1 MLTGTLAGWGTA
13 ALLAAASAILP
24 QPAALAVGGPGG
36 AGTFGSVQCAQA
48 FTPSCVATAASP
60 ASTATAAGAR
70 PGSGGQGG
78 VPSGCTGTVS
88 SQFGCVPP
96 GCQVSAATL
105 ACPLTLPGLAG
116 GLPSAGA
123 LAQLARRSLILPPP
137 AIASSPPSGVPQ
149 LVDLP
154 VWLWV
159 NPAIWAPRSATAAVT
174 GERVTVTAA
183 PVAVTWRM
191 GDGSV
196 VACHGPGT
204 PYTSRYRAASSS
216 PDCGHTYRRS
226 SAGQPGGA
234 YHVTAAITWNIT
246 WQAAGGTGGTG
257 GALPPLF
264 STAAAALRVAESQA
278 VNTAGGSR

>member
-1 MLTGTLAGWGTA
+1 MLTRTLAGWATA
-13 ALLAAASAILP
+13 ALLAAALAILP
-24 QPAALAVGGPGG
+24 PPAALATGGPGG
-36 AGTFGSVQCAQA
+36 AGTFGSVQCGQA
-48 FTPSCVATAASP
+48 FTPSCVVTAGSPATAP
-60 ASTATAAGAR
+60 AAGAR
-70 PGSGGQGG
+70 PGRGGQGS
-78 VPSGCTGTVS
+78 VPAGCTGTVS
-88 SQFGCVPP
+88 GQFGCVPP

-116 GLPSAGA
+116 GLPAAGT

-137 AIASSPPSGVPQ
+137 AIASSPPPGVLQ

-159 NPAIWAPRSATAAVT
+159 NPAIWAPRSATAAVP

-196 VACHGPGT
+196 VVCHGPGT
-204 PYTSRYRAASSS
+204 PYTSRYRAASPS

-226 SAGQPGGA
+226 SAGQAGGA

-246 WQAAGGTGGTG
+246 WQAADGTG
-257 GALPPLF
+257 GALPPLV
-264 STAAAALRVAESQA
+264 STAAAAFRVAESQA

>member
-1 MLTGTLAGWGTA
+1 MLTRTLACWGTA
-13 ALLAAASAILP
+13 ALLAAALAILP
-24 QPAALAVGGPGG
+24 PPAALAAGGPGG
-36 AGTFGSVQCAQA
+36 AGTFGSVQCGQA
-48 FTPSCVATAASP
+48 FTPSCVATAGSP
-60 ASTATAAGAR
+60 ATATAAGAR
-70 PGSGGQGG
+70 PGRGGQGG
-78 VPSGCTGTVS
+78 VPAGCTGTVS
-88 SQFGCVPP
+88 RQFGCVPP

-105 ACPLTLPGLAG
+105 ACPMTLAAPAG
-116 GLPSAGA
+116 GLPSAGT

-137 AIASSPPSGVPQ
+137 AIASSPPPGVPQ

-159 NPAIWAPRSATAAVT
+159 NPAIWAPRSATAAVP

-196 VACHGPGT
+196 VVCHGPGT
-204 PYTSRYRAASSS
+204 PYTSRYRAASPS

-226 SAGQPGGA
+226 SAGQAGGA

-246 WQAAGGTGGTG
+246 WQAAGGTGG
-257 GALPPLF
+257 ALPPLF
-264 STAAAALRVAESQA
+264 STAAAAFRVAESQA
-278 VNTAGGSR
+278 VNTTGGSR

>member
-1 MLTGTLAGWGTA
+1 MLTRTLACWGTA
-13 ALLAAASAILP
+13 ALLAAALAILP
-24 QPAALAVGGPGG
+24 PPAALAAGGPGG
-36 AGTFGSVQCAQA
+36 AGTFGSVQCGQA

-60 ASTATAAGAR
+60 ASMAAAAGAR
-70 PGSGGQGG
+70 PGRGGQDS
-78 VPSGCTGTVS
+78 VPAGCTGTVS
-88 SQFGCVPP
+88 GQFGCVPP

-105 ACPLTLPGLAG
+105 ACPMTLAAPAG
-116 GLPSAGA
+116 GLPAAGT

-137 AIASSPPSGVPQ
+137 AIASSPPPGVPQ

-159 NPAIWAPRSATAAVT
+159 NPAIWAPRSATAAVP

-183 PVAVTWRM
+183 PVALTWRM

-196 VACHGPGT
+196 VICHGPGT
-204 PYTSRYRAASSS
+204 PYTSRYRAASPS

-226 SAGQPGGA
+226 SAGQAGGA

-246 WQAAGGTGGTG
+246 WQAAGGTGG
-257 GALPPLF
+257 ALPPLF
-264 STAAAALRVAESQA
+264 STAAAAFRVAESQA